1 MLQRVVVTRFTS
13 RIHVA
18 SATAA
23 RNNTDDMQATRSS
36 CLFVPNFTGHAPS
49 AVLRG
54 TTLGPWRLTPGT
66 CTTTRRART
75 APRLRAA
82 VTKPES
88 LGGNEGSTERH
99 PKRVSSGLRFNSKF
113 LAALDA
119 VELPDSIPT
128 LADIMAVDPGT
139 RDCEQCGGT
148 GQAPCACCEGRGMIT
163 VEMLGDV
170 SAAQCAV
177 CRGRRV
183 APCTRCKPHVY
194 SVLKEPLRARVRLQ
208 PLQQQ
213 QQQQQQRRDTAEAQG
228 V

>member
-1 MLQRVVVTRFTS
+1 
-13 RIHVA
+13 
-18 SATAA
+18 
-23 RNNTDDMQATRSS
+23 MQATHFS
-36 CLFVPNFTGHAPS
+36 CLFVPAFTGHAP
-49 AVLRG
+49 AALLRE
-54 TTLGPWRLTPGT
+54 TTLGPRRLTPGT
-66 CTTTRRART
+66 LTTTTRRARA

-82 VTKPES
+82 VAKPAP
-88 LGGNEGSTERH
+88 LGGNEGSAERH
-99 PKRVSSGLRFNSKF
+99 PQRVSSGLRFNSKF

-183 APCTRCKPHVY
+183 APCTRCKSHVY
-194 SVLKEPLRARVRLQ
+194 SVLKEPLRPRVRLQ
-208 PLQQQ
+208 PPQ
-213 QQQQQQRRDTAEAQG
+213 QQQQQQRRDAAEAQG